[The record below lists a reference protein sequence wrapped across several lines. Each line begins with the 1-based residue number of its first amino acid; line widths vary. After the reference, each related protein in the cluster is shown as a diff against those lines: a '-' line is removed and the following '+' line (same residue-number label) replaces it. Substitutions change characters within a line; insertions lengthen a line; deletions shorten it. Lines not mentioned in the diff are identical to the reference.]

1 MHVVVKRYCGVL
13 AYTSTGLVDIF
24 AHWRMNPIWF
34 SGGTCRGFTSD
45 RFWTA
50 ENWKS
55 DIQWENWRKKW
66 GIEFI
71 WLLE

>member
-1 MHVVVKRYCGVL
+1 MHVVVKQYCGVL

-24 AHWRMNPIWF
+24 AHWRMNLIWF

-45 RFWTA
+45 WFWTA

-55 DIQWENWRKKW
+55 DIQWENWREKW
-66 GIEFI
+66 GMEFI
-71 WLLE
+71 QLL